1 MTQLLLPFPEQ
12 PDYAAADFLQAA
24 SNADALAW
32 LRDAASWPGGRLVI
46 WGEEGCGKTHLL
58 SVWAA
63 MSGGSLQAGSAL
75 HGLPERPGGGGLA
88 IDDADRPAEEAALL
102 HLLNA
107 AQEAAVP
114 VLMAARLPPARWVL
128 CLPDLAS
135 RVRGAAAVRI
145 QPPED
150 DLLRALLARLLST
163 RQIAVTE
170 EVQAW
175 LLRRLPR
182 TPAAVRE
189 AAAALDREALT
200 DGRAVTR
207 GIANRV
213 LARLENQSFRE
224 KYELCADPCP
234 AASPYA
240 GKLR

>member
-75 HGLPERPGGGGLA
+75 RGLPERPGGGGLA
-88 IDDADRPAEEAALL
+88 IDDADRPAEEIALL

-114 VLMAARLPPARWVL
+114 VLMAARQPPARWL
-128 CLPDLAS
+128 LRLPDLAS
-135 RVRGAAAVRI
+135 RVRGAAAVRVL
-145 QPPED
+145 PPED

-182 TPAAVRE
+182 TPAAMRE

-207 GIANRV
+207 AIAARV
-213 LARLENQSFRE
+213 LGRIESRSVRQTC
-224 KYELCADPCP
+224 ELCAVLGP
-234 AASPYA
+234 ATSPYHD
-240 GKLR
+240 KLR

>member
-32 LRDAASWPGGRLVI
+32 LRNAASWPGGRLVI

-75 HGLPERPGGGGLA
+75 RGLPERAGGGGLA
-88 IDDADRPAEEAALL
+88 IDDADRPAEEAGLL

-107 AQEAAVP
+107 AQEATVP
-114 VLMAARLPPARWVL
+114 VLMAARQPPARWVL
-128 CLPDLAS
+128 RLPDLAS

-145 QPPED
+145 LPPDD
-150 DLLRALLARLLST
+150 DLLRALLARLLSA

-200 DGRAVTR
+200 EGRAVTR
-207 GIANRV
+207 AIAAQV
-213 LARLENQSFRE
+213 LARIESQFVRQT
-224 KYELCADPCP
+224 YELCAVPGRP
-234 AASPYA
+234 VSPYHD
-240 GKLR
+240 KLG